1 MLVGGKEY
9 AILTP
14 PNPLYSSPPFP
25 TRPYT
30 PLTYFRILSYIEDSP
45 DQHLLHSNHFADQ

>member
-1 MLVGGKEY
+1 MLVGGREY

-14 PNPLYSSPPFP
+14 PTPLYPSPPFP

-45 DQHLLHSNHFADQ
+45 A